1 MKLFIFIF
9 WILLILIIPLPIKI
23 SIYYST
29 KDYYI
34 KLYKIT
40 LVSKKK
46 RANRIRYDA
55 INKKPI
61 IKKERKFLSR
71 FYRNI
76 NTKTLM
82 NNLYNLNLKFKPL
95 LKLRLSL
102 DYSLSDAARTALFY
116 GILTQFPPIIYTLLK
131 RYFKINKFKFNINPI
146 FEDIFLLKIETT
158 SIIFLSFAN
167 IIYITIIFFKLIKS
181 RGGDP

>member
-1 MKLFIFIF
+1 
-9 WILLILIIPLPIKI
+9 
-23 SIYYST
+23 
-29 KDYYI
+29 
-34 KLYKIT
+34 
-40 LVSKKK
+40 
-46 RANRIRYDA
+46 
-55 INKKPI
+55 
-61 IKKERKFLSR
+61 
-71 FYRNI
+71 
-76 NTKTLM
+76 M